1 MSWPSRVKGGG
12 REERKKTRKAGREEK
27 ERYLLKGLS
36 KKLSTVGTASVTTW
50 TESEYL
56 LNTGAP

>member
-1 MSWPSRVKGGG
+1 VKGGG